1 MLSENLPNLEI
12 KQMFGLIFISGVLL
26 TAAWCLNRCRKE
38 LQQLV
43 ARAPRGHGQAMQAR
57 TLIHQ
62 QLNIMVNDCDLSDKL
77 FHAHH
82 SDDCAQ
88 SDKLNNTNH

>member
-1 MLSENLPNLEI
+1 VFSLLLH
-12 KQMFGLIFISGVLL
+12 GVLIDAEKNCNSL
-26 TAAWCLNRCRKE
+26 F
-38 LQQLV
+38 
-43 ARAPRGHGQAMQAR
+43 ARVLREHEQTIRAE

>member
-1 MLSENLPNLEI
+1 
-12 KQMFGLIFISGVLL
+12 MFSLLLHGVLIDAEKNCNSL
-26 TAAWCLNRCRKE
+26 F
-38 LQQLV
+38 
-43 ARAPRGHGQAMQAR
+43 ARVLREREQAIRAG

-62 QLNIMVNDCDLSDKL
+62 QLNILANDCDLSDKL

-88 SDKLNNTNH
+88 SDKLNITNH

>member
-1 MLSENLPNLEI
+1 
-12 KQMFGLIFISGVLL
+12 MFFLLLHGALIDAEKNCNSLL
-26 TAAWCLNRCRKE
+26 LVPLVGMGKLCR
-38 LQQLV
+38 L
-43 ARAPRGHGQAMQAR
+43 G

-62 QLNIMVNDCDLSDKL
+62 QLNIMENDCDLSDKL